1 MLYFGCFAE
10 GLIGSLLLWI
20 FLPILL
26 LELVCTMNIKRTRY
40 GSVIFMFITSILI
53 IHLTGV
59 FDLVTLVTVNYIYL
73 IIGLVIYFLLAF
85 PYTRR
90 VTWKDKLVSMYVY
103 RNYKIE
109 EIRERSNGRQEEF
122 EALVKQFKLDKPI
135 NVLEHKATFV
145 NMMCWWPFYLINKFF
160 DKYIFGIF
168 KRIKAIFNFILVRF
182 MSKLQSDSEKEF
194 NKSKKEDYI
203 SNNNDNDFG
212 Y

>member
-1 MLYFGCFAE
+1 MLYFGYLAE
-10 GLIGSLLLWI
+10 GLLGSALLWI
-20 FLPILL
+20 VLPLLL

-40 GSVIFMFITSILI
+40 GSIVFMFITSILI
-53 IHLTGV
+53 IHLTGI

-90 VTWKDKLVSMYVY
+90 VTWKDKLISLYVY

-109 EIRERSNGRQEEF
+109 DLRQRADGSQNQF
-122 EALVKQFKLDKPI
+122 ENLLKAHKLDRPI
-135 NVLEHKATFV
+135 NVLDHKSTFV

-168 KRIKAIFNFILVRF
+168 KRIKTIFNYILIKF

-194 NKSKKEDYI
+194 DKSKKEDYT
-203 SNNNDNDFG
+203 NNNDDNDFS